1 MEKNWKGLIST
12 DALNGPGSLIRSS
25 IFKKTKYSDINFFF
39 GPEDV
44 ELSQR
49 IKKFG
54 KIGVLLDSKIYHEV
68 AQSSKL
74 TGSSKRSYYEY
85 KSQILLIRS
94 IYSFPLFC
102 ISIFYFIFGLM
113 FQFIFYKLNNDK
125 KNDFKLKM
133 KYLALK
139 DYFKGKLGVSD
150 LIETN
155 PEKNKRKYLTK
166 YLKIFK

>member
-1 MEKNWKGLIST
+1 MK
-12 DALNGPGSLIRSS
+12 
-25 IFKKTKYSDINFFF
+25 
-39 GPEDV
+39 
-44 ELSQR
+44 
-49 IKKFG
+49 
-54 KIGVLLDSKIYHEV
+54 
-68 AQSSKL
+68 
-74 TGSSKRSYYEY
+74 
-85 KSQILLIRS
+85 
-94 IYSFPLFC
+94 
-102 ISIFYFIFGLM
+102 
-113 FQFIFYKLNNDK
+113 K